1 MSKNLIPTD
10 EIPLALNY
18 YLQTQIYTCTKMIP
32 AEVESLQS
40 QLVDLQLAVD
50 EFFAILLSMYDL
62 DLCKESF
69 KFGSMHA

>member
-1 MSKNLIPTD
+1 
-10 EIPLALNY
+10 
-18 YLQTQIYTCTKMIP
+18 MIP

-69 KFGSMHA
+69 KFSLMHA